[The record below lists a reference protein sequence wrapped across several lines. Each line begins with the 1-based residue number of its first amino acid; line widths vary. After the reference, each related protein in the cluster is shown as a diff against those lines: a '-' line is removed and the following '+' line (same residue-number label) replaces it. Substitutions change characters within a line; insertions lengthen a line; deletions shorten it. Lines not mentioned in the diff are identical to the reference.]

1 MSEPPDS
8 AAERERRRFP
18 RILTDID
25 VEFDCMG
32 VKTVEKANVLGGG
45 GMFVITNR
53 ADLVGAVATVKFQ
66 PSSESPLMEA
76 RGHVCYLVP
85 GVGMGV
91 EFSEIRKEDREQIL
105 RLIFDELGERR
116 TSKRASVVT
125 QIKRVEQRES
135 MVGYS
140 KDVSVGGIFIE
151 TEDALSPGKETFL
164 RFKLKPD
171 GPILE
176 TRAVVIYR
184 IERYGMALKF
194 IDLAADTRLQ
204 IQAFINEQES

>member
-1 MSEPPDS
+1 MSEPSES
-8 AAERERRRFP
+8 ADERERRRYP
-18 RILTDID
+18 RILTEVD

-32 VKTVEKANVLGGG
+32 VKTREKANVLGGG

-53 ADLVGAVATVKFQ
+53 ADLVGAEVTVKFQ
-66 PSSESPLMEA
+66 PSPASPLIEA
-76 RGHVCYLVP
+76 RGNICYLVP

-91 EFSEIRKEDREQIL
+91 EFSEIRKEDREHIL

-116 TSKRASVVT
+116 TSKRASLVT
-125 QIKRVEQRES
+125 QIKRVEPRES
-135 MVGYS
+135 TVGYS
-140 KDVSVGGIFIE
+140 KDVSVGGIFVE
-151 TEDALSPGKETFL
+151 TEDTLAPGKETLL
-164 RFKLKPD
+164 RFKLKLD

-204 IQAFINEQES
+204 IQAFINEQDS